1 MHRRAPRPRLET
13 DTAGDGPADT
23 VGEQTQNLP
32 VRRRESVIVVVPLHY
47 EALNL
52 PGGVS
57 DETNPG
63 GSPRSHR
70 S

>member
-1 MHRRAPRPRLET
+1 MRRRAPRPRLET
-13 DTAGDGPADT
+13 GTAGDGPADT
-23 VGEQTQNLP
+23 AGGQNQNP
-32 VRRRESVIVVVPLHY
+32 AARRRESVIVVVPLHC